1 MCHVQIA
8 SYMLG
13 FSAANRP
20 SCAIPHTT
28 MPALD
33 NIRVIELAGL
43 APGPFT
49 GLLLAENGA
58 DVLRVDRVSQGA
70 VPSPDVLVHG
80 KRSIC
85 IDIKHPRGRDL
96 LLRMVPHADVL
107 IDPFRPGVLE
117 RLGLGPH
124 EELLRCNPRLIVAR
138 LTGYRRDGKYAP
150 MAGHDINYL
159 AVSGVLSTLGPAPL
173 PPSPPGNLLAD
184 FAGGGLVCF
193 TGILLALQA
202 RVSSGRGQVVE
213 ANMVDGV
220 SYLATAPRVSA
231 KIPGQW
237 DRPRGENL
245 IDGGCPYYRVYECAD
260 AGRYVAVAG
269 LEPKFFAAL
278 CRGLGGLTESDWG
291 GHPRDD
297 RAAWPSMHRLFA
309 DVFRSRTRA
318 EWEAIFDGTDACCTP
333 VLTYEEM
340 EAARYE
346 QRAMVTLSDTPSLA
360 PDDGW
365 KVQTLTPGDGGEQLL
380 QAWAGWERD
389 RDYVVAEGGLRTTD
403 AEAAKL

>member
-1 MCHVQIA
+1 
-8 SYMLG
+8 
-13 FSAANRP
+13 
-20 SCAIPHTT
+20 
-28 MPALD
+28 MPALK

-58 DVLRVDRVSQGA
+58 DVLRVDRVAQGD
-70 VPSPDVLVHG
+70 VPSPDVLVHS
-80 KRSIC
+80 KRSVC

-96 LLRMVPHADVL
+96 LLRLVEHADVL

-117 RLGLGPH
+117 RLGLGPR
-124 EELLRCNPRLIVAR
+124 EALLPRNPRLVVAR

-150 MAGHDINYL
+150 MAGHDLNYL
-159 AVSGVLSTLGPAPL
+159 AVSGVLSTLGGAYPL

-193 TGILLALQA
+193 AGILLALQA
-202 RVSSGRGQVVE
+202 RTTSCRGQVVE

-220 SYLATAPRVSA
+220 SYLATAPRVSS

-260 AGRYVAVAG
+260 AGRYMAVAA

-278 CRGLGGLTESDWG
+278 CRALRVSDKDWG
-291 GHPRDD
+291 GIPRDG
-297 RAAWPSMHRLFA
+297 RAAWPALHKLFA
-309 DVFRSRTRA
+309 DRFRTRTRA
-318 EWEAIFDGTDACCTP
+318 EWEAVFDGTDACCTP
-333 VLTYEEM
+333 VLTYAEM

-346 QRAMVTLSDTPSLA
+346 QRAMVALSDTPSEA
-360 PDDGW
+360 PNDGW
-365 KVQTLTPGDGGEQLL
+365 TPQTLTAGDGGEQLL
-380 QAWAGWERD
+380 HAWAGWERG
-389 RDYVVAEGGLRTTD
+389 RDYFVAGGGLHTVED
-403 AEAAKL
+403 KAAKL

>member
-1 MCHVQIA
+1 
-8 SYMLG
+8 
-13 FSAANRP
+13 
-20 SCAIPHTT
+20 
-28 MPALD
+28 MPALE

-58 DVLRVDRVSQGA
+58 DVLRVDRVAQGDI
-70 VPSPDVLVHG
+70 PSPDVLVHG
-80 KRSIC
+80 KSSVC
-85 IDIKHPRGRDL
+85 IDIKRPRGRDL
-96 LLRMVPHADVL
+96 LLRLVEHADVL

-117 RLGLGPH
+117 RLGLGPR
-124 EELLRCNPRLIVAR
+124 ETLLPRNPRLVVAR

-150 MAGHDINYL
+150 MAGHDLNYL
-159 AVSGVLSTLGPAPL
+159 AVSGVLSTLGGLYPL

-193 TGILLALQA
+193 AGILLALQA
-202 RVSSGRGQVVE
+202 RATSCRGQVVE

-220 SYLATAPRVSA
+220 SYLATAPRVSS

-260 AGRYVAVAG
+260 NGRYMAVAA

-278 CRGLGGLTESDWG
+278 CKGLRVSDKDWG
-291 GHPRDD
+291 GIPRDD
-297 RAAWPSMHRLFA
+297 RAAWPALHKLLAGRFKT
-309 DVFRSRTRA
+309 RTRA
-318 EWEAIFDGTDACCTP
+318 EWEAVFDGTDACCTP
-333 VLTYEEM
+333 VLTYAEM

-346 QRAMVTLSDTPSLA
+346 QRAMVALSDTPSQA
-360 PDDGW
+360 PNDGW
-365 KVQTLTPGDGGEQLL
+365 TPQTLKAGSGGEQLM
-380 QAWAGWERD
+380 QAWTGWERG
-389 RDYVVAEGGLRTTD
+389 RDYVVAEGGLH
-403 AEAAKL
+403 AVEGKAKM